1 MTMLQEAK
9 TAASWAA
16 GIWGCQE
23 NERACTC
30 KRVGNE
36 DKVGKGG
43 NYKLLQQ
50 KRKVGL
56 WLKDSE
62 LLYYRL

>member
-1 MTMLQEAK
+1 MTIPREAK
-9 TAASWAA
+9 AAAR
-16 GIWGCQE
+16 IWGYPE
-23 NERACTC
+23 SEHACTC

-36 DKVGKGG
+36 DKVGEGG

-50 KRKVGL
+50 RRKVGL

-62 LLYYRL
+62 LLH